1 MAESESG
8 RIRMF
13 YNRNQNNITTSIDN
27 MLDSA
32 AGQNNYY
39 EQSLVGKM
47 DAVEGLYKP
56 FNNDDAVRY

>member
-1 MAESESG
+1 MSGGFRLYKTSMAESESG

-32 AGQNNYY
+32 AG
-39 EQSLVGKM
+39 
-47 DAVEGLYKP
+47 
-56 FNNDDAVRY
+56 